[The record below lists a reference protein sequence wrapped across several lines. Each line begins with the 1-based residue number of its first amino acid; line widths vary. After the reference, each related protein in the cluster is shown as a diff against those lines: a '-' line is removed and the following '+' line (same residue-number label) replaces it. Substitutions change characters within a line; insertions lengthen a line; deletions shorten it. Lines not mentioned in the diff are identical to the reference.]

1 VIGEVGRFPELGRI
15 FYERGAGRSIA
26 GLASAFERLGE
37 RGLLRVDDPT
47 LAAAHFSWLIM
58 SAPVNRAMLLG
69 DDAIPSAAELD
80 AYADAGV
87 RAFLAAY
94 GPA

>member
-1 VIGEVGRFPELGRI
+1 M
-15 FYERGAGRSIA
+15 
-26 GLASAFERLGE
+26 
-37 RGLLRVDDPT
+37 LL
-47 LAAAHFSWLIM
+47 AAHFSWLIF

-69 DDAIPSAAELD
+69 DDGVLSGAELD

>member
-1 VIGEVGRFPELGRI
+1 LPRRSPTI
-15 FYERGAGRSIA
+15 FYERGAGRSVA
-26 GLASAFERLGE
+26 GLASAFERLAA
-37 RGLLRVDDPT
+37 RGLLRADDPM
-47 LAAAHFSWLIM
+47 LLAAHFSWLIF
-58 SAPVNRAMLLG
+58 SSPVNRAMLLG
-69 DDAIPSAAELD
+69 DDGVLSGAELD